1 MITASDI
8 REYINS
14 IFPEKYAFDR
24 DNVGLIL
31 GREDKEIKRAII
43 TLDVDE
49 KVAKEAKD
57 SNADLIISHHPL
69 MFYPI
74 KRLTKKTPSE
84 RTLIELVSNDITL
97 ISAHTNLDCTQG
109 GLNDY
114 LCEKLGIINTK
125 VIEVV
130 GSDENGEHGFG
141 RIGELE
147 KDFTLSEILDRC
159 KKVLDAKGLRYTG
172 EENKIIRKVAVNCGG
187 GSDLLDECIFL
198 GADLFITG
206 DVKYNPFRDG
216 YESGMA
222 VIDAGHYE
230 TEHIVCELLQKVM
243 KDKYPDIEFLVSEE
257 NAAPIKYY

>member
-1 MITASDI
+1 MINASDI
-8 REYINS
+8 RGYINS

-31 GREDKEIKRAII
+31 GREDKDVKRVLI

-57 SNADLIISHHPL
+57 INADLIISHHPL

-74 KRLTKKTPSE
+74 KRLTGKTPGE
-84 RTLIELVSNDITL
+84 RTLRELVSNDITL
-97 ISAHTNLDCTQG
+97 ISAHTNLDCSKG
-109 GLNDY
+109 GLNDF

-130 GSDENGEHGFG
+130 ASDEKGEHGFG
-141 RIGELE
+141 RIGEFE
-147 KDFTLSEILDRC
+147 KSIALSEILDRC
-159 KKVLDAKGLRYTG
+159 KTVLGANGLRYTG
-172 EENKIIRKVAVNCGG
+172 DENKTLKKVAVNCGG
-187 GSDLLDECIFL
+187 GADLLDECISL

-216 YESGMA
+216 YENQMA

-230 TEHIVCELLQKVM
+230 TEHIVCELLERIL
-243 KDKYPDIEFLVSEE
+243 KDKYPDIEFFVSKE
-257 NAAPIKYY
+257 NIAPIKYC